1 MCRLLLTAAAYNQ
14 ALIVIKGMEHIP
26 DVTSHMTRP
35 MDIWWM
41 VHDGGLQLLLTTI
54 LRKGR
59 VWSACALRVFC
70 VLQFGEDP
78 QELQTKVVGFL
89 YQMRIDAEVKCV
101 VLSEGT
107 LPITPALTPT
117 PIPSSYPYP

>member
-1 MCRLLLTAAAYNQ
+1 MGMRPEHLHPNTLTLTLTL
-14 ALIVIKGMEHIP
+14 AL
-26 DVTSHMTRP
+26 T
-35 MDIWWM
+35 
-41 VHDGGLQLLLTTI
+41 LTLPLPLT
-54 LRKGR
+54 KGR

-101 VLSEGT
+101 VLSEGN
-107 LPITPALTPT
+107 PTPT
-117 PIPSSYPYP
+117 PTLTPAPTPNPNP

>member
-1 MCRLLLTAAAYNQ
+1 
-14 ALIVIKGMEHIP
+14 
-26 DVTSHMTRP
+26 
-35 MDIWWM
+35 M

-70 VLQFGEDP
+70 VLQFGEAP